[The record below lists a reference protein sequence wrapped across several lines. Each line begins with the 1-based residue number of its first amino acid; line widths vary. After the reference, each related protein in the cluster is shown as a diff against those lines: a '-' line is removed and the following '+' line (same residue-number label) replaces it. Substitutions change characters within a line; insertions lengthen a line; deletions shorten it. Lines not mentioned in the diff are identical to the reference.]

1 MKNQLKKI
9 ALVLITLAFASCS
22 NDDNQTNTNE
32 LDGLTK
38 FKEVVE
44 GNQTIEF
51 YSPKG
56 ALSQG
61 YNDIKFRIKNNET
74 NQYIT
79 DAQVE
84 WMPKMHMTMMTHS
97 CPKSEVVK
105 AATGNLYEG
114 YIVFQM
120 AQNETEYWDLTL
132 DYSIDGEEHSLII
145 PIDVPAT
152 AKRVVSSFMGSD
164 NVRYVIAYIDPTS
177 PKVGMND
184 LKVGIWKMQDMMTFP
199 MINDY
204 TVKIDPR
211 MPSMG
216 NHSSPNNV
224 NAQQT
229 AVDNFYFGKLS
240 LTMTGYWKINLQL
253 QNDLGTIVK
262 GEEITDSVTESSL
275 FFEIEF

>member
-132 DYSIDGEEHSLII
+132 DYSIDGEEYSVII

-229 AVDNFYFGKLS
+229 AVDNFYVGKLS

>member
-229 AVDNFYFGKLS
+229 AVDNFYIGKLS